1 MTSTYNNDAKFFV
14 LIKMIISLAF
24 VPIEDLDIATDLLAD
39 GLSDET
45 IPLIDWFEEYYVGRK
60 KSKKTQS

>member
-45 IPLIDWFEEYYVGRK
+45 IPLID
-60 KSKKTQS
+60 